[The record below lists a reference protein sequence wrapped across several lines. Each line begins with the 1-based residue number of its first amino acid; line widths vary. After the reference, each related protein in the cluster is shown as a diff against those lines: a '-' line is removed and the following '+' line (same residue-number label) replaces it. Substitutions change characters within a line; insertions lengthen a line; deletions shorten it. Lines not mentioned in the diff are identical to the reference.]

1 MNENE
6 AISLW
11 TGINYSG
18 CNESEL
24 EDIALCYY
32 LSNGF
37 ESLNQN
43 LLGAQLSQCFSTEMK
58 NALFMSSDILSRKLS
73 KLPNYRSEPME
84 LNLGQHNL
92 FLQPLTS
99 QYLDLPISRQHL
111 PEHVVEQIR
120 TTYEIQSPCFISA
133 NLDWEVKQQRPHK
146 LIINSMTGKHV
157 ADYSENSDTEN
168 EVLFDKNTLFYVEDI
183 EEYDS
188 EIWFYLTEANYV
200 SN

>member
-24 EDIALCYY
+24 EEIALCYY
-32 LSNGF
+32 LRDGF

-43 LLGAQLSQCFSTEMK
+43 LLGTQLSQRFSTEMK

-84 LNLGQHNL
+84 LNLGQHNS

-133 NLDWEVKQQRPHK
+133 NLDWEVKQHRPHK

-183 EEYDS
+183 EEHDS

-200 SN
+200 GN

>member
-18 CNESEL
+18 CNDSEL
-24 EDIALCYY
+24 ENIALCYY
-32 LSNGF
+32 LSDGF
-37 ESLNQN
+37 EALNQN
-43 LLGAQLSQCFSTEMK
+43 LLSTQLSQRFSTEMK
-58 NALFMSSDILSRKLS
+58 SALLISADILSRKLS

-84 LNLGQHNL
+84 LNL
-92 FLQPLTS
+92 FIQPLTS

-111 PEHVVEQIR
+111 PENVIEQIR
-120 TTYEIQSPCFISA
+120 NTYEIQSPCFISA

-146 LIINSMTGKHV
+146 LIINSLTGKHV

-183 EEYDS
+183 EEYNS
-188 EIWFYLTEANYV
+188 EIWFYLTEAN
-200 SN
+200 

>member
-6 AISLW
+6 AISIW

-18 CNESEL
+18 CNQSEL

-32 LSNGF
+32 LSDGF
-37 ESLNQN
+37 EALNQN
-43 LLGAQLSQCFSTEMK
+43 LLGTQLSQCFSPDMK
-58 NALFMSSDILSRKLS
+58 NALFISADILSRKLS
-73 KLPNYRSEPME
+73 NLPNYRSEPME

-99 QYLDLPISRQHL
+99 QYLDLPVSRQNL
-111 PEHVVEQIR
+111 PEHVIKQIR
-120 TTYEIQSPCFISA
+120 TTFEIQSPCFISA

-183 EEYDS
+183 EEYNS

-200 SN
+200 SD